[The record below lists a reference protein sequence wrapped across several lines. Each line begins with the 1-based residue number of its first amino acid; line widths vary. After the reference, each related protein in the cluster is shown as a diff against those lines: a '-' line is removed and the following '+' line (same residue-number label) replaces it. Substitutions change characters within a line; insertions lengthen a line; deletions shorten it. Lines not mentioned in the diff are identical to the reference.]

1 MLYLICTKP
10 LFESQIVQGINSCKQ
25 TIKCKINSQTA
36 IYIVT
41 SNWELGLAKDQTCCE
56 IFFAPFPYKCLSI
69 NHIFMKIY
77 VRVFSLLSHK
87 SSWEKYKWK
96 TLRVTCASDTEALPS
111 LPCHTDMHSWKKW
124 EHTATLTHQI

>member
-1 MLYLICTKP
+1 
-10 LFESQIVQGINSCKQ
+10 
-25 TIKCKINSQTA
+25 
-36 IYIVT
+36 
-41 SNWELGLAKDQTCCE
+41 
-56 IFFAPFPYKCLSI
+56 
-69 NHIFMKIY
+69 MKIY

-124 EHTATLTHQI
+124 EHTDTPDMIFVKTFTLADIGPVIFCPVERDLLDHSSLCREAVKPI